1 MFPLVKVANANG
13 FLLHKPTLWQKKKA
27 HTQTTAA
34 GGKTWHS
41 QPSRFFFQHLW
52 HTMKAAQ
59 WKFSLPLFK
68 CAFLKMPDGMY
79 WHSAHAEIET
89 VAWSHSQIIKI
100 CRVLKTF
107 TINKNNDIIRAY
119 GLTSL
124 AYLHL
129 LLQCGQS
136 NWGICEGEWLELQV
150 SSVRRRWM
158 DFCFGFLGFFS
169 SRSNAGLSEQRP
181 CRMSSSLKAVSSCLK
196 VVVLNN
202 NI

>member
-1 MFPLVKVANANG
+1 MG
-13 FLLHKPTLWQKKKA
+13 FCYINLPCDKKKKKA

-129 LLQCGQS
+129 FLQCGQS

-158 DFCFGFLGFFS
+158 DFCFGFLGVFS